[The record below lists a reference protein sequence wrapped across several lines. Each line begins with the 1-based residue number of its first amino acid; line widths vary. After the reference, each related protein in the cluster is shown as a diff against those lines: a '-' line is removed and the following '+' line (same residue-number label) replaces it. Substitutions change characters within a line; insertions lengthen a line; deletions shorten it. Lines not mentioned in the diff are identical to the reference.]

1 MINLLLKATGETL
14 LMVIASGML
23 TILLG
28 LPYGIYL
35 VITRASHIMPNRII
49 NQTLSSIANLTRS
62 LPFIILMIFMM
73 PFTRW
78 IVGTSIGTKAAI
90 VPLVFAATP
99 FFARLVETALLE
111 LDPGIIEAADAMGA
125 TPFQVVTKVML
136 PEALP
141 GLVMS
146 VTTMLINLIGYSAM
160 AGAVGGGG
168 IGDLAIRYGFH
179 RFRIDIM
186 LATIV
191 LLIILVQSVQS
202 SGNHISKH
210 LLSKR
215 RK

>member
-1 MINLLLKATGETL
+1 
-14 LMVIASGML
+14 
-23 TILLG
+23 
-28 LPYGIYL
+28 
-35 VITRASHIMPNRII
+35 
-49 NQTLSSIANLTRS
+49 
-62 LPFIILMIFMM
+62 
-73 PFTRW
+73 
-78 IVGTSIGTKAAI
+78 
-90 VPLVFAATP
+90 
-99 FFARLVETALLE
+99 VETALLE

-141 GLVMS
+141 GLIMS

>member
-141 GLVMS
+141 GLIMS

-160 AGAVGGGG
+160 AGTVGGGG

>member
-1 MINLLLKATGETL
+1 MIELLFTATVESLIMVSVSGL
-14 LMVIASGML
+14 LTVL
-23 TILLG
+23 FG
-28 LPYGIYL
+28 LPYGVGL
-35 VITRASHIMPNRII
+35 VITRNNHITPNNVLNNI
-49 NQTLSSIANLTRS
+49 LSSIANLTRS

-90 VPLVFAATP
+90 VPLVVTAIP

-111 LDPGIIEAADAMGA
+111 LDPGIIEAAESMGA
-125 TPFQVVTKVML
+125 SPSQIITKVML

-141 GLVMS
+141 GLILG

-186 LATIV
+186 FATIV
-191 LLIILVQSVQS
+191 LLIVLVQTVQT
-202 SGNHISKH
+202 SGNQLSKY
-210 LLSKR
+210 LLTKR

>member
-141 GLVMS
+141 GLIMS

-160 AGAVGGGG
+160 AGTVGGGG

-210 LLSKR
+210 VLSKS

>member
-141 GLVMS
+141 GLIMS

-160 AGAVGGGG
+160 AGTVGGGG

-186 LATIV
+186 LATIF